1 MDLGNTQIA
10 ANVAVQDLARA
21 LEFYKHK
28 LGLKTMAF
36 TDFFGAAISQDGSML
51 SLSQRQKKASDE
63 DSVNFTVKDI
73 KATIKELE
81 SRGVKFQ
88 DYDTDRLKTVDHISE
103 YKGFQAAWFKDSEGN
118 TLQIN
123 QSPSQE

>member
-1 MDLGNTQIA
+1 MDLSNATIA
-10 ANVAVQDLARA
+10 ANVAVTDLQRA
-21 LEFYKHK
+21 LTFYHDK
-28 LGLKTMAF
+28 LGLKTVAY
-36 TDFFGAAISQDGSML
+36 TDFFGAAISSDGTSI
-51 SLSQRQKKASDE
+51 SLAQRAKEPSDE

-73 KATIKELE
+73 KATIEELK
-81 SRGVKFQ
+81 SRGVVFQ

-123 QSPSQE
+123 QSPSEN

>member
-1 MDLGNTQIA
+1 MDLSNANIA
-10 ANVAVQDLARA
+10 ANVAVLDLSRA
-21 LEFYKHK
+21 LKFYQEK

-36 TDFFGAAISQDGSML
+36 TDFFGAAMSSDGSVVALAM
-51 SLSQRQKKASDE
+51 REKVPSDE

-81 SRGVKFQ
+81 SRGVVFN
-88 DYDTDRLKTVDHISE
+88 DYDKPRLKTVDHISE

-123 QSPSQE
+123 QSPSQT

>member
-1 MDLGNTQIA
+1 MDLGNSQIA
-10 ANVAVQDLARA
+10 ANVAVKDLKRA
-21 LEFYKHK
+21 LKFYEEK

-36 TDFFGAAISQDGSML
+36 TDFFGAAMSQDGSMV
-51 SLSQRQKKASDE
+51 SLAQREKKESDE

-73 KATIKELE
+73 KGTIKELK

-88 DYDTDRLKTVDHISE
+88 DYDTPRLKTTDHISE

-123 QSPSQE
+123 QSPSQ

>member
-1 MDLGNTQIA
+1 MDLSNAQIA
-10 ANVAVQDLARA
+10 ANVAVVDLKRA
-21 LEFYKHK
+21 LKFYEEK

-36 TDFFGAAISQDGSML
+36 TDFFGAAMSSDGSML
-51 SLSQRQKKASDE
+51 SLSQREKVKSDE

-73 KATIKELE
+73 KGTIKELK
-81 SRGVKFQ
+81 SRGVKFN
-88 DYDTDRLKTVDHISE
+88 DYNSKRLKTIDHISE

-123 QSPSQE
+123 QSPKQ

>member
-1 MDLGNTQIA
+1 MDLSNAQIA
-10 ANVAVQDLARA
+10 ANVAVKDLKRA
-21 LEFYKHK
+21 LKFYEEK

-36 TDFFGAAISQDGSML
+36 TDFFGAAMSSDGSML
-51 SLSQRQKKASDE
+51 ALAQREKVESDE
-63 DSVNFTVKDI
+63 EAANFTVKDI

-81 SRGVKFQ
+81 GRGVKFN
-88 DYDTDRLKTVDHISE
+88 DYDTERLKTVDHISE

-123 QSPSQE
+123 QSPAQ

>member
-1 MDLGNTQIA
+1 MDLSNANIA
-10 ANVAVQDLARA
+10 ANVAVFDLKRA
-21 LEFYKHK
+21 LKFYEEK

-36 TDFFGAAISQDGSML
+36 TDFFGAAMSTDGSTI
-51 SLSQRQKKASDE
+51 SLAQREKTPSDE

-81 SRGVKFQ
+81 SRGVIFQ
-88 DYDTDRLKTVDHISE
+88 NYDTDRLKTIDHISE
-103 YKGFQAAWFKDSEGN
+103 YKGFQAAWFKDSEDN

-123 QSPSQE
+123 QSPSQ

>member
-1 MDLGNTQIA
+1 MDLSNSNIA
-10 ANVAVQDLARA
+10 ANVAVKDLKRA
-21 LEFYKHK
+21 LKFYDEK

-36 TDFFGAAISQDGSML
+36 TDFFGAAMSKDGSML
-51 SLSQRQKKASDE
+51 SLAQREKKESDE

-88 DYDTDRLKTVDHISE
+88 DYDTDRIKTVDHISE

-123 QSPSQE
+123 QSPSQ

>member
-1 MDLGNTQIA
+1 MDLSNSQIA
-10 ANVAVQDLARA
+10 ANVAVADLKRA
-21 LEFYKHK
+21 LKFYEEK

-36 TDFFGAAISQDGSML
+36 TDFFGAAISSNGSML
-51 SLSQRQKKASDE
+51 SLSQREKKASDE

-73 KATIKELE
+73 KGTIKELE
-81 SRGVKFQ
+81 SRGVEFN
-88 DYDTDRLKTVDHISE
+88 DYDTERLKTVGHISE

-123 QSPSQE
+123 QSPSQT

>member
-1 MDLGNTQIA
+1 MDLGNSQIA
-10 ANVAVQDLARA
+10 ANVAVQDLKRA
-21 LEFYKHK
+21 LEFYQEK

-36 TDFFGAAISQDGSML
+36 TDFFGTAISQDGTMV
-51 SLSQRQKKASDE
+51 SLAQREKKSSDE
-63 DSVNFTVKDI
+63 DCVNFTVKDI
-73 KATIKELE
+73 KATIKELK

-88 DYDTDRLKTVDHISE
+88 DYDTPRLKTDGHISE

-123 QSPSQE
+123 QSPA

>member
-1 MDLGNTQIA
+1 MDLGNAQIA
-10 ANVAVQDLARA
+10 ANVAVQDLQRA
-21 LEFYKHK
+21 LKFYEEK

-36 TDFFGAAISQDGSML
+36 TDFFGAAISSDGTMV
-51 SLSQRQKKASDE
+51 SLAQREKKESDE

-73 KATIKELE
+73 KGTIKELE
-81 SRGVKFQ
+81 SRGVEFN

-123 QSPSQE
+123 QSPSQ

>member
-1 MDLGNTQIA
+1 MDLSNANIA
-10 ANVAVQDLARA
+10 ANVAVADLQRA
-21 LEFYKHK
+21 LKFYQEK

-36 TDFFGAAISQDGSML
+36 TDFFGAAMSSDGSVVAL
-51 SLSQRQKKASDE
+51 AQRQKTPSDE
-63 DSVNFTVKDI
+63 DCVNFTVKDI

-81 SRGVKFQ
+81 SRGVVFQ
-88 DYDTDRLKTVDHISE
+88 DYDTERLKTVDHISE

-123 QSPSQE
+123 QSPSQ